1 MNCTLF
7 IINIYAYSYNSIE
20 YFQGVNYMDDRKNP
34 KPDIKSQT
42 SKNER
47 AERSHN
53 FIMENRQKMTLTGI
67 LNVENFNE
75 QEIILETELGMLSVK
90 GTSLHMNKLN
100 LESGDLCIDGDVN
113 SCIYS
118 EKQDLKTKGA
128 GFFSKLFK

>member
-1 MNCTLF
+1 
-7 IINIYAYSYNSIE
+7 
-20 YFQGVNYMDDRKNP
+20 MDDRKSP
-34 KPDIKSQT
+34 KLDAKSQP
-42 SKNER
+42 SKNLR

-53 FIMENRQKMTLTGI
+53 LIIENRQKMTLTGI
-67 LNVENFNE
+67 LNVESFNE
-75 QEIILETELGMLSVK
+75 QEIILETSLGMLTVK

-118 EKQDLKTKGA
+118 DKQDLKTKGA